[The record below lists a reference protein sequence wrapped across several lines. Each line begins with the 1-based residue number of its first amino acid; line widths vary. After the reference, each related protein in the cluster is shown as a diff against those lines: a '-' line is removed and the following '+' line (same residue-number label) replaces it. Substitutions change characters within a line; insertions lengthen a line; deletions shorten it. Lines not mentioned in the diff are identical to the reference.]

1 MAARE
6 FGILADRLEMAVQ
19 AVHATRETVV
29 GAFDVLMTQTAQ
41 RTNNDLRVLTT
52 VSLTLPPATVV
63 ASTLGM
69 NIMPKYMLHSWV
81 YWAALAL
88 ILVIGAVV
96 LVTMRAPARCPSSSA
111 TAGRTSRDTVPV
123 RAFLAPRH
131 GATWIP

>member
-1 MAARE
+1 
-6 FGILADRLEMAVQ
+6 
-19 AVHATRETVV
+19 
-29 GAFDVLMTQTAQ
+29 MTQTAQ

-96 LVTMRAPARCPSSSA
+96 FVTMRA
-111 TAGRTSRDTVPV
+111 
-123 RAFLAPRH
+123 LRH
-131 GATWIP
+131 WL

>member
-1 MAARE
+1 
-6 FGILADRLEMAVQ
+6 MAVQ

-29 GAFDVLMTQTAQ
+29 GAFDVFMTQTAQ

-88 ILVIGAVV
+88 MLVIGAVV

-111 TAGRTSRDTVPV
+111 TAGRTSRDTLPV
-123 RAFLAPRH
+123 RAVLAPRH